1 LTKLKQGYEL
11 FQTAL
16 EAYYSSLKKWQK
28 AVSTLEQARQLFISA
43 DYDLILIKLKRAY
56 TYSQEVEDV
65 NIMSKARIYTA
76 LMLSKKV
83 QEPLKGDRNK
93 AKKFLDNAEIF
104 LTHR

>member
-1 LTKLKQGYEL
+1 
-11 FQTAL
+11 
-16 EAYYSSLKKWQK
+16 
-28 AVSTLEQARQLFISA
+28 
-43 DYDLILIKLKRAY
+43 
-56 TYSQEVEDV
+56 
-65 NIMSKARIYTA
+65 MSKARLYTA